1 MFSKLNNDI
10 MIELNNPHCSLI
22 NLFICLVK
30 PMDIQLQFINKVF
43 ISHLTVLQ
51 TIQALR

>member
-1 MFSKLNNDI
+1 
-10 MIELNNPHCSLI
+10 MIELNNPCRSLI

-30 PMDIQLQFINKVF
+30 PMDIQLQFVNNVF

-51 TIQALR
+51 IIQALR